1 MNISKDG
8 LTKFNPSTSATVVLV
23 SGELGS
29 SEVSIG
35 YISPEDVFVPFRGS
49 EVLELGEQYYISH
62 GNNVD
67 LTVKT
72 TGSDAATSVG
82 IVFSAVSS

>member
-1 MNISKDG
+1 M
-8 LTKFNPSTSATVVLV
+8 
-23 SGELGS
+23 
-29 SEVSIG
+29 
-35 YISPEDVFVPFRGS
+35 SPEDVFVPFRGS